1 MQFGLNHLVSLSV
14 KKWNLLLL
22 LSLALVLTIA
32 TQVLASIDLSE
43 EISAEDEASFDEILE
58 PVMDVYN
65 FVKYVATA
73 IAALV
78 LVGAGIVFMLSGSDP
93 VKRDQAKNMIMYVIF
108 GLIIIWIAPLI
119 VEFLVQ

>member
-1 MQFGLNHLVSLSV
+1 M
-14 KKWNLLLL
+14 KKWNLLVLL
-22 LSLALVLTIA
+22 GLALVLSIA
-32 TQVLASIDLSE
+32 TPVLASIDLSE

-65 FVKYVATA
+65 FVKYIATA

-93 VKRDQAKNMIMYVIF
+93 AKRDQAKNMIMYVIF

-119 VEFLVQ
+119 VEYLVQ

>member
-1 MQFGLNHLVSLSV
+1 M

-22 LSLALVLTIA
+22 LGLALVLTIA
-32 TQVLASIDLSE
+32 TPVLASIDLSE

-93 VKRDQAKNMIMYVIF
+93 VKRDQAKNMIMYVVF

>member
-1 MQFGLNHLVSLSV
+1 M

-32 TQVLASIDLSE
+32 TPVLASIDLSE

-58 PVMDVYN
+58 PVMDVYS
-65 FVKYVATA
+65 FIKYVATA

-93 VKRDQAKNMIMYVIF
+93 AKRDQAKNMIMYVIF

-119 VEFLVQ
+119 VEYLVQ

>member
-1 MQFGLNHLVSLSV
+1 MR
-14 KKWNLLLL
+14 WNLLMLL
-22 LSLALVLTIA
+22 GLVFILTITPA
-32 TQVLASIDLSE
+32 LASIDLSE
-43 EISAEDEASFDEILE
+43 EISAEDEATFDSILE
-58 PVMDVYN
+58 PVMNVYN

-93 VKRDQAKNMIMYVIF
+93 RKRDQAKNMIMYVIF

-119 VEFLVQ
+119 VEYLVQ

>member
-1 MQFGLNHLVSLSV
+1 MR
-14 KKWNLLLL
+14 WNLAALLG
-22 LSLALVLTIA
+22 LALILTVTPA
-32 TQVLASIDLSE
+32 LAAVDLSE
-43 EISAEDEASFDEILE
+43 EISAEDEAAFDEILA

-78 LVGAGIVFMLSGSDP
+78 LVGAGIVFMLSGGDP
-93 VKRDQAKNMIMYVIF
+93 RKREQAKNMVMYVVF

-119 VEFLVQ
+119 VNFLVQ